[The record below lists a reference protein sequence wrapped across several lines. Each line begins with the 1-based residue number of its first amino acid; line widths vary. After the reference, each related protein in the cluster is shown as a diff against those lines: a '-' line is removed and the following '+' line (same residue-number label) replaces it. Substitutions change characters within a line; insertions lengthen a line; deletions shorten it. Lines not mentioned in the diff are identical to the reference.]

1 MLAFTLNQVKLREK
15 AKTQILALAN
25 HVLGSEGGGE
35 FIMLNQGHPFIA
47 EVLRTFCVKIN
58 YHIPKDLLC
67 FNKHVFFL

>member
-25 HVLGSEGGGE
+25 HVLGSEGGE
-35 FIMLNQGHPFIA
+35 LMLNQGHPFIA

-58 YHIPKDLLC
+58 YNIPKDLLC